1 MKKRLFQQLPKF
13 RGEYFLFLLPLFFVV
28 HGYNEYY
35 GKITVEDAFWLWL
48 EFELV
53 TGALA
58 ALFYLALFYLVLRP
72 FRKAALFAAALM
84 GYYFFFG
91 AAHDWLK
98 ATVPGTIL
106 VKYSVI
112 LPLTLLFFTA
122 LFFCL
127 KKTEHSFRAL
137 VKYLNLVF
145 ACLLAVEA
153 ARVPFKKVPH
163 QDIVRRATT
172 DSRVAPLLRPCDTCA
187 QEDIHLIVL
196 DEYAG
201 AEQLKDVFGFN
212 NRPFADTLRARG
224 FLVLE
229 GARSNYNYS
238 PISMAS
244 LFSLDYLPGL
254 GPWPHY
260 VLDDI
265 ANPIMEQNTFIGFLQ
280 RQGYTIHNISIFD
293 LPGAPAYKHYFKP
306 GARLIKDHTFL
317 NRLVQDLGYHL
328 LTTLEWDWA
337 IRSVVQDLEAEA
349 ALNTQ
354 RMQAVVERVRDT
366 GRSGPQFYYT
376 HLMMPHAPYVLD
388 RHGRSAGFSYYLD
401 PDRDRGLRRG
411 YLEYLL
417 YANKKVVSFID
428 TILKTSSRP
437 PVVILMGDHG
447 FRHREVEPRYHFM
460 TLNAVYF
467 PDRRYDGFYDGLT
480 HVNQLRLLLNNR
492 LRQNLPLLKDSTA
505 FLGWPGMEATK

>member
-1 MKKRLFQQLPKF
+1 MKKRLLLQSLKF
-13 RGEYFLFLLPLFFVV
+13 RREYFLFLLPLFFVF

-35 GKITVEDAFWLWL
+35 GKITVGDAFWLWL
-48 EFELV
+48 QYELV
-53 TGALA
+53 IGALA
-58 ALFYLALFYLVLRP
+58 VLFFLVLRS
-72 FRKAALFAAALM
+72 FRKAALFTAALM

-98 ATVPGTIL
+98 ATVPGTL
-106 VKYSVI
+106 GVKYSFI
-112 LPLTLLFFTA
+112 LPFTLLFFTL
-122 LFFCL
+122 LFIYL
-127 KKTEHSFRAL
+127 KKTNHSFYAF

-163 QDIVRRATT
+163 QDIVRQATSE
-172 DSRVAPLLRPCDTCA
+172 SRVGPLLRHCDTCA
-187 QEDIHLIVL
+187 NEDIHLIVL

-201 AEQLKDVFGFN
+201 AEQLKDVFGFD

-224 FLVLE
+224 FRVLE

-244 LFSLDYLPGL
+244 MLSLDYLPGL

-265 ANPIMEQNTFIGFLQ
+265 ANPIMQQNMFTGFLQ
-280 RQGYTIHNISIFD
+280 RQGYTVNNISIFD
-293 LPGAPAYKHYFKP
+293 LPGAPAYKHYFNP
-306 GARLIKDHTFL
+306 GVRLIKDHTFL

-328 LTTLEWDWA
+328 LTTLEWEWA
-337 IRSVVQDLEAEA
+337 IRSVVQDLEEEA

-354 RMQAVVERVRDT
+354 RMQDVVKRVKQN
-366 GRSGPQFYYT
+366 GHGGAQFYYT
-376 HLMMPHAPYVLD
+376 HLMIPHAPYVLD
-388 RHGRSAGFSYYLD
+388 RYGRSAGFTYYLD

-411 YLEYLL
+411 YLEYLQ

-428 TILKTSSRP
+428 TLLKTSSRP
-437 PVVILMGDHG
+437 PVIILMGDHG
-447 FRHREVEPRYHFM
+447 FRHPKVDPRYHFM
-460 TLNAVYF
+460 ALNAVYF
-467 PDRRYDGFYDGLT
+467 PDRRYDGYYDGLT
-480 HVNQLRLLLNNR
+480 HVNQLRLLLNKR
-492 LRQNLPLLKDSTA
+492 LGQNLPLLMDSTA
-505 FLGWPGMEATK
+505 FLGWPGMK